1 MKRKF
6 VLLTI
11 ISAAFC
17 HTLVA
22 QSLKLIPKVGLGSA
36 TYSYSEEM
44 KKAREI
50 QSVNSVTVFSFGVG
64 LEVKL
69 ADKLALQPEFNYN
82 QTGESYEIKR
92 VGSDFDSEFTYSYSL
107 NEDYKYN
114 TLQVPVLLKYSPIES
129 ESVRFSILAGPYY
142 SYNLGGSYKADF
154 NFGSTTSSVKGD
166 VIWGTRPA
174 NYTGTDAY
182 SPEDAFNRGDLGVIL
197 GLAGGLKF
205 GPGEL
210 YLEAR
215 YMYGFTNYLNGQAA
229 AGDLR
234 AASRVIGI
242 QVGYAIPL
250 GK

>member
-17 HTLVA
+17 QTLVA

-44 KKAREI
+44 KKAGGL
-50 QSVNSVTVFSFGVG
+50 QTVNSVTVFSFGVG

-82 QTGESYEIKR
+82 QTGNSYDIKE
-92 VGSDFDSEFTYSYSL
+92 GSGSSL
-107 NEDYKYN
+107 VSIKADYKYN
-114 TLQVPVLLKYSPIES
+114 TLQVPVLLKYSLFGPES
-129 ESVRFSILAGPYY
+129 FRFSILAGPYY
-142 SYNLGGSYKADF
+142 SYNLGGSYKADIT
-154 NFGSTTSSVKGD
+154 FGSTTSSVKGD
-166 VIWGTRPA
+166 LIWDTRPA
-174 NYTGTDAY
+174 NYNGTDAY
-182 SPEDAFNRGDLGVIL
+182 ASDDDLNRGDLGAIL

-215 YMYGFTNYLNGQAA
+215 YMYGFTNFAKSATNSQGGAV
-229 AGDLR
+229 GDLGS
-234 AASRVIGI
+234 ASRVIGI
-242 QVGYAIPL
+242 QVGYAVPL
-250 GK
+250 GR